1 MIERMAGSHP
11 GARGAR
17 GARGFTLI
25 ELIVAVMI
33 TTILFAMGYGALS
46 QALTGRKE
54 VEEQG
59 MRLAALTQ
67 AFRVIE
73 QDIEL
78 IQPRPVRDLL
88 GSSYEGAVYVD
99 PNSQLSGGTQVIG
112 SDESSGLSAA
122 PNGVVQL
129 SFTRGGWANPAG
141 LPRSELQR
149 VSYLVRDGKLVRQH
163 APVLDATNAGNPEER
178 ELLDKVELLHFRF
191 LDESQT
197 WSDSWPSPALQ
208 RQLPTVQLRARPIA
222 IEVTLKLKDYG
233 VLTRII
239 EVAG

>member
-1 MIERMAGSHP
+1 MNANERMTRP
-11 GARGAR
+11 RGN
-17 GARGFTLI
+17 ARGFTLI
-25 ELIVAVMI
+25 ELIVAVLI
-33 TTILFAMGYGALS
+33 TSILFAMGYRALS
-46 QALTGRKE
+46 QTLVGRNE

-59 MRLAALTQ
+59 ARLAALTQ

-73 QDIEL
+73 QDVEL
-78 IQPRPVRDLL
+78 MQPRPVRDLL
-88 GSSYEGAVYVD
+88 GNSYLSAAYVD
-99 PNSQLSGGTQVIG
+99 PNSQLSGSAHIAG
-112 SDESSGLSAA
+112 SDDSSGLSAA

-163 APVLDATNAGNPEER
+163 VPVLDATSGSLPEER
-178 ELLDKVELLHFRF
+178 ELLDKVDVLHFRF

-208 RQLPTVQLRARPIA
+208 RQLPAIQLRARPIA
-222 IEVTLKLKDYG
+222 VEVTLKLKDFG

>member
-1 MIERMAGSHP
+1 MTASLRKFRSQPNAH
-11 GARGAR
+11 
-17 GARGFTLI
+17 GFTLI
-25 ELIVAVMI
+25 ELLVAVLI

-46 QALTGRKE
+46 QTLTGRKQ
-54 VEEQG
+54 VEDQSA
-59 MRLAALTQ
+59 RLSALTQ

-78 IQPRPVRDLL
+78 MQPRPVRDLL
-88 GSSYEGAVYVD
+88 GNSYLGAVYVD
-99 PNSQLSGGTQVIG
+99 PNSQLSGNTQIAA
-112 SDESSGLSAA
+112 SDDSPGLSPA

-163 APVLDATNAGNPEER
+163 VPVLDATAGTVSEER
-178 ELLDKVELLHFRF
+178 ELLDQVEVLHFRF
-191 LDESQT
+191 LDESQA

-208 RQLPTVQLRARPIA
+208 RQTPAIQLRARPIA
-222 IEVTLKLKDYG
+222 VEVTLKLKDYG

>member
-1 MIERMAGSHP
+1 MNANDRMKRSW
-11 GARGAR
+11 RST
-17 GARGFTLI
+17 RGFTLL

-46 QALTGRKE
+46 QTLTGRKE
-54 VEEQG
+54 VEDQG

-78 IQPRPVRDLL
+78 MQPRPVRDLL
-88 GSSYEGAVYVD
+88 GNAYLGAVYVD
-99 PNSQLSGGTQVIG
+99 PNSQLSGNAQVAG
-112 SDESSGLSAA
+112 NDDSSGLSAA
-122 PNGVVQL
+122 RNGVVQL

-163 APVLDATNAGNPEER
+163 VPELDATSASVPEER
-178 ELLDKVELLHFRF
+178 ELLDRVEVLHFRF

-197 WSDSWPSPALQ
+197 WSDSWPTPALQ
-208 RQLPTVQLRARPIA
+208 RQLPAIQLRARPIA
-222 IEVTLKLKDYG
+222 VEVTLKLKDYG